1 LTSSCHPASGQSR
14 SKHAKYR
21 HLKATQKAT
30 ASIKGSITE
39 NSALTT
45 DMIATE
51 ADSVVHASYTT
62 DTSTATVSSDK
73 STAKA
78 LNSSKTV
85 ARATPFHVVLVTDAA
100 PGVCVDTVD
109 GQKKSGK
116 RKGKPQGLG
125 NDQDTVTDV
134 GKNCSKLEGQGQK
147 IKSSKQTTSIKQI
160 HDKAVDATH
169 EQPSGDARVAPQTDK
184 SWANVCSSEPV
195 MCKES
200 PPLIHKDIIVKTAL
214 FTRTVPTAAVFPR
227 MPPSPSSDLSITMKP
242 GDAVDS
248 FAPVSA
254 SAIESASSELTSS
267 PPSTPMSPPVPYARV
282 VRSSSTKLGT
292 PTSIDANVPAQPT
305 LEADPSP
312 VSSSVIEQPLDD
324 LFVMIRQ
331 QRQALFAGPLI
342 TLYFKDIAI
351 TGVHKRVAMA
361 ASRVLN
367 QHFTTDP
374 ESLEYHSHIDGLDPD
389 AVRYLLISW
398 VREGSEEFQVH
409 TVPIQD
415 TFTKNVALLRAARLL
430 GMEKYTKQILTTF
443 INYLQNELPSY
454 EEIAIV
460 ERDAT
465 SRKDPL
471 WTHMVNHLCHDR
483 FRNQMPDPEAFATF
497 LDDHPRMKTAMH
509 DTDLYFA
516 NQGKKRWE
524 QRQSQNERVPREKR
538 AFGSLRQEMDTKGGS
553 DSMVAPAEE
562 VKLSRNG

>member
-1 LTSSCHPASGQSR
+1 
-14 SKHAKYR
+14 
-21 HLKATQKAT
+21 
-30 ASIKGSITE
+30 
-39 NSALTT
+39 
-45 DMIATE
+45 
-51 ADSVVHASYTT
+51 
-62 DTSTATVSSDK
+62 
-73 STAKA
+73 
-78 LNSSKTV
+78 V
-85 ARATPFHVVLVTDAA
+85 ALVTDAA
-100 PGVCVDTVD
+100 PGVCAGTID
-109 GQKKSGK
+109 GQKKGRK
-116 RKGKPQGLG
+116 RKGNSRGLG
-125 NDQDTVTDV
+125 NGQDAVTNV
-134 GKNCSKLEGQGQK
+134 EHSYSKLGGQGQK
-147 IKSSKQTTSIKQI
+147 IKSSKQTTSINPI
-160 HDKAVDATH
+160 HGKAVVATH
-169 EQPSGDARVAPQTDK
+169 GQSSGDARVAPQTDK

-200 PPLIHKDIIVKTAL
+200 PPLIHKDVIVKTAL
-214 FTRTVPTAAVFPR
+214 SPRTLPTPAVLPG
-227 MPPSPSSDLSITMKP
+227 MPPSPSSDLSIIMKP
-242 GDAVDS
+242 DDPVDS

-254 SAIESASSELTSS
+254 SAIESASSELASS
-267 PPSTPMSPPVPYARV
+267 PPSTPTSPPVSYARV

-312 VSSSVIEQPLDD
+312 VFGSVIEQPLDD

-374 ESLEYHSHIDGLDPD
+374 ESLEYHSHVDVLDPD

-409 TVPIQD
+409 AVPIQD
-415 TFTKNVALLRAARLL
+415 TFAENVALLRAARLL
-430 GMEKYTKQILTTF
+430 GMERYTKQILTTF
-443 INYLQNELPSY
+443 IDYLQNELPSY

-483 FRNQMPDPEAFATF
+483 FKNQMPDPEVFATF
-497 LDDHPRMKTAMH
+497 LDDHPRLKTAMH

-516 NQGKKRWE
+516 NQGKKRWA
-524 QRQSQNERVPREKR
+524 QRQSQNERVPKEKR
-538 AFGSLRQEMDTKGGS
+538 ASASLKQEMDTKGGS
-553 DSMVAPAEE
+553 DSIMATDEE
-562 VKLSRNG
+562 AKLLGKR